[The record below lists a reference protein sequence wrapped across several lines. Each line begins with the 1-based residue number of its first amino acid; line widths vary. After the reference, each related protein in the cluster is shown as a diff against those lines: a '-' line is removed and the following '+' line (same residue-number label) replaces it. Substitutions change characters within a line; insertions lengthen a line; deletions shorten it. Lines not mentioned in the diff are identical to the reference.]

1 MSPAAK
7 TDLTPPVKA
16 RRGREASQPVVERM
30 EAELARWVDSVQSLE
45 ERQPLGTKFR
55 TFIPL
60 RCGSKAVESHSMHE
74 RGFNYRGQEDFMK
87 KPHGSGEVVFSNG
100 DIYSGQEGFH
110 FKLNK
115 KASQKASKDENLNL
129 LHFNLLNETFSQ
141 FVDGLRHGQG
151 LLRIKKELTRNIKG
165 EMVDSTV
172 SFIEGSF
179 VADKLEGPG
188 LVSKTRV

>member
-1 MSPAAK
+1 MSDAGISSCQAASISPVISPLISPDDGEVSSPVMSPAAK

-30 EAELARWVDSVQSLE
+30 EAELARWVNSVQSLE

-100 DIYSGQEGFH
+100 DIYSGQGGFH

-115 KASQKASKDENLNL
+115 KASQKASKEGWKYQYA
-129 LHFNLLNETFSQ
+129 FKSRFGSSVKSSKQ
-141 FVDGLRHGQG
+141 R
-151 LLRIKKELTRNIKG
+151 KG
-165 EMVDSTV
+165 SARAVCY
-172 SFIEGSF
+172 
-179 VADKLEGPG
+179 
-188 LVSKTRV
+188 RR